1 MNKEKDYFLENLAT
15 LFGASLDVIEA
26 LKALEDEMRTRR
38 MKSAL
43 RNIRT
48 EVESGYSLSK
58 ALERTNIFP
67 EHVISLIR
75 IGEETGRLPENL
87 EVVAL
92 ERAKDREFHSKIR
105 GAMIYP
111 GIVLTLTVVV
121 GTGISWFI
129 LPRLANVFGELKVDL
144 PVITKYLI
152 AIGDFLSI
160 YGLVVIPFLLVGFF
174 LITFFIFF
182 YSRTNFIGE
191 RILFVIPGT
200 RKLLQEIELSRFG
213 YVLGNLLL
221 AGLPIVPALHTL
233 YGATSSNI
241 YRKLYLHLKENIEI
255 GNSFAKSFESF
266 PRLRR
271 LLPTIAVQMVMS
283 GERSGT
289 LPKTFLKI
297 GEIYGAKTEL
307 TLKNIAIILEPVLLI
322 IVWLG
327 VLAVAVA
334 IILPIYSLIG
344 GFNP

>member
-15 LFGASLDVIEA
+15 LFSASLDVTEA
-26 LKALEDEMRTRR
+26 LKALEDEMQTRR
-38 MKSAL
+38 MRSVL
-43 RNIRT
+43 QSVRVDI
-48 EVESGYSLSK
+48 ESGCSLSK
-58 ALERTNIFP
+58 ALERAKIFP

-92 ERAKDREFHSKIR
+92 ERAKDREFRSKIR
-105 GAMIYP
+105 AAMIYP
-111 GIVLTLTVVV
+111 AIVLTLTVVV
-121 GTGISWFI
+121 GAGISWFI
-129 LPRLANVFGELKVDL
+129 LPRLANVFGELGVDL
-144 PVITKYLI
+144 PLITKYLI
-152 AIGDFLSI
+152 ATGDFLSI
-160 YGLVVIPFLLVGFF
+160 YGLAIIPPFLVGFL

-191 RILFVIPGT
+191 RILFAIPGT
-200 RKLLQEIELSRFG
+200 RKLLQEVELSRFG
-213 YVLGNLLL
+213 YILGNLLG

-233 YGATSSNI
+233 YEAATSNV

-266 PRLRR
+266 PHLRR
-271 LLPTIAVQMVMS
+271 LLPIIAVQMVIS

-307 TLKNIAIILEPVLLI
+307 TLKNIATILEPVLLI

-327 VLAVAVA
+327 VLAVAIA

-344 GFNP
+344 EFNP